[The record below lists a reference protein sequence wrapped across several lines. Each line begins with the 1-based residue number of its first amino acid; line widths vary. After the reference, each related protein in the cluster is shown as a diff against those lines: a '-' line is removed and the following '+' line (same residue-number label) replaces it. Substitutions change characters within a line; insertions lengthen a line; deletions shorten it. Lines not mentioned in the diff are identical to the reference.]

1 MTISACPSLLRRC
14 NGKVCLFRALFPA
27 LTLTQDTVPVYLIFM
42 CWDLFE
48 VIVIY
53 FFVVETKGFTLEEIG
68 EIFGQPNPRKF
79 SDELLRNARQN
90 RGA

>member
-1 MTISACPSLLRRC
+1 MPVALEKL
-14 NGKVCLFRALFPA
+14 NWKGLFNPRPIAGSDSDSNA
-27 LTLTQDTVPVYLIFM
+27 VSVYLIFM